1 MICLYTD
8 KNCPYVDRE
17 NISMTKKC
25 TECEN
30 YGQNQKLSFFKSRV
44 ARLTLSIV
52 FVLVTGFWFLISLT
66 GGGFWLFISVIL
78 FIGSTQLMFTQFQKL
93 RNREYYV
100 R

>member
-30 YGQNQKLSFFKSRV
+30 YGKNKKHSLYKSRV
-44 ARLTLSIV
+44 ARFLLSIV
-52 FVLVTGFWFLISLT
+52 FVLITVFWFLVSVKRGEFWMLVAFVLFGISIVLV
-66 GGGFWLFISVIL
+66 FI
-78 FIGSTQLMFTQFQKL
+78 QFRKL
-93 RNREYYV
+93 QNREYYV
-100 R
+100 K